1 MLGYQ
6 VIVRLADGRPIA
18 PSVPARRALARVVR
32 TLGRTAGLLVFRLP
46 DSHLHVVL
54 LCSRE
59 RAGRFAHD
67 LEVALRRRLCLPA
80 RFAPAHLVEIRDQPH
95 LENVVD
101 YVLRNQEHHGATA
114 DPLHDAS
121 NLPELLG
128 LRVGGGWLVGAVR
141 EAVPRLRR
149 RRLLEILGAPALTP
163 VWDPAFAV
171 DAAAAAVGHPSLAG
185 KDPEVV
191 AARAAVVWLWQGR
204 QLDIAAALGVD
215 VRTVRRHAA
224 SSPVPALEAAIL
236 GQIGLRHAL
245 AAVGPA
251 EHLP

>member
-1 MLGYQ
+1 LPP
-6 VIVRLADGRPIA
+6 AGR
-18 PSVPARRALARVVR
+18 SRASRR

-67 LEVALRRRLCLPA
+67 VEVALRRRLCLPV
-80 RFAPAHLVEIRDQPH
+80 RFAPAHLVEIKDQAH

-101 YVLRNQEHHGATA
+101 YVLRNQEHHGAAA

-128 LRVGGGWLVGAVR
+128 LRVGGGWLIGAVR

-149 RRLLEILGAPALTP
+149 RRLLEILGAPAP
-163 VWDPAFAV
+163 RARSSIMSAFGRPWARV
-171 DAAAAAVGHPSLAG
+171 RG
-185 KDPEVV
+185 V
-191 AARAAVVWLWQGR
+191 A
-204 QLDIAAALGVD
+204 
-215 VRTVRRHAA
+215 RRSHA
-224 SSPVPALEAAIL
+224 
-236 GQIGLRHAL
+236 
-245 AAVGPA
+245 
-251 EHLP
+251 